1 MPASLVTST
10 TPEHINTSA
19 KIRPFEASGN
29 TTRERQKLGATRRSR
44 AFRFG
49 LGVLAAVF
57 ALQADRD
64 ARATT
69 ERENPYS
76 LLDQLGRVLA
86 FVENEY
92 VDPVSHQTLLEGA
105 LEGMVA
111 KLDPHSSYLAPEDY
125 GIFQSDTEGRFG
137 GVGVEVDFGEDWV
150 TVIAPIEGSPAER
163 AGVRPG
169 DRIVAIDHLSVRG
182 KRPAELVRQ
191 MRGTPGGKVLLTVS
205 RPGSDKYLYFSLTR
219 EVISVASVASKALAL
234 GVFYLRIKAFQSGT
248 HSELI
253 SEFAALRK
261 KANGSP
267 AGLILDLRN
276 NPGGLVNEAT
286 AVADEFLTQGVVFT
300 TRRRGKVVDEVR
312 AMPGGALRQGKLV
325 ILVNEYTASSAE
337 LLSAALQDN
346 RRGSVVGAPTFGKGS
361 VQTIVDLPGGAG
373 LRLTTLRYYT
383 PLGHAIQAEG
393 VKPDVLVPSAGGEFG
408 VVREKN
414 LEGHLSAEPG
424 GPRETPTVSLDPNER
439 PASGAQDATPPNV
452 TPPSSTQQVPTDP
465 RTGTDPALAI
475 AFQMVTGA
483 LSTPAEPAQKK

>member
-1 MPASLVTST
+1 MT
-10 TPEHINTSA
+10 
-19 KIRPFEASGN
+19 
-29 TTRERQKLGATRRSR
+29 
-44 AFRFG
+44 FG
-49 LGVLAAVF
+49 LSLAFSVLH
-57 ALQADRD
+57 ADRS

-86 FVENEY
+86 FIESEY

-111 KLDPHSSYLAPEDY
+111 KLDPHSAYLPAEDY
-125 GIFQSDTEGRFG
+125 AIFQSDTEGRFG

-169 DRIVAIDHLSVRG
+169 DRIVAIDHMSVRG
-182 KRPAELVRQ
+182 KRPADLVRQ

-219 EVISVASVASKALAL
+219 EVISVASVASKLL
-234 GVFYLRIKAFQSGT
+234 VSGVGYLRIKSFQVGT
-248 HSELI
+248 HTELL
-253 SEFAALRK
+253 SEFGALRK
-261 KANGSP
+261 KANGAP

-286 AVADEFLTQGVVFT
+286 AVADEFLNSGVVFT

-346 RRGSVVGAPTFGKGS
+346 RRGSVVGAATFGKGS

-383 PLGHAIQAEG
+383 PLGRAIQAEG
-393 VKPDVLVPSAGGEFG
+393 VKPDVVVPSAGGEFG

-424 GPRETPTVSLDPNER
+424 GSRE
-439 PASGAQDATPPNV
+439 APPL
-452 TPPSSTQQVPTDP
+452 PLEPSSKSDAGASKEKEAESTPSEAPSAPPRAVPEDP
-465 RTGTDPALAI
+465 RKGNDPALAI
-475 AFQMVTGA
+475 AFQMLTGA
-483 LSTPAEPAQKK
+483 LNSAPTAEPSAKP